1 MALARL
7 AVAPMSARSV
17 RAGVAAAGLL
27 AGVYVAVVGGASG
40 LDHLAGQARADWY
53 LLVPILAG
61 FGVQVALMAE
71 LRQRRRQAR
80 LAAAATGG
88 AAGTSAVGMVACCA
102 HHVADLAPLA
112 GLTGAARRGP
122 GRRAGRLHGRRAGR
136 QRGRGGAGD
145 QASGPGVPTFA
156 EGAGMH
162 TRVLV
167 AIGVLVLAVGG
178 IAIWLA
184 RSDDR
189 DARAVA
195 EPSAGFAARTV
206 RAGTVQIA
214 IQPLRLDRQG
224 AAFQITLTTHSGA
237 LDIDLVRHVRL
248 TVDGVAWGEAS
259 WSGSP
264 LGGHHRQGILRFAPV
279 KRSDA
284 ARSASLRIDGLSS
297 PVEATW
303 QLASASP

>member
-17 RAGVAAAGLL
+17 RVGVAAAGLL

-112 GLTGAARRGP
+112 GLTGAASAGP
-122 GRRAGRLHGRRAGR
+122 GRGRDRH
-136 QRGRGGAGD
+136 
-145 QASGPGVPTFA
+145 
-156 EGAGMH
+156 
-162 TRVLV
+162 
-167 AIGVLVLAVGG
+167 
-178 IAIWLA
+178 LA
-184 RSDDR
+184 RS
-189 DARAVA
+189 
-195 EPSAGFAARTV
+195 V
-206 RAGTVQIA
+206 RRSG
-214 IQPLRLDRQG
+214 RQG
-224 AAFQITLTTHSGA
+224 SC
-237 LDIDLVRHVRL
+237 
-248 TVDGVAWGEAS
+248 
-259 WSGSP
+259 
-264 LGGHHRQGILRFAPV
+264 
-279 KRSDA
+279 
-284 ARSASLRIDGLSS
+284 
-297 PVEATW
+297 
-303 QLASASP
+303 